1 MQVVETFGRTVEAW
15 SSQRP
20 ERARKL
26 LRTGWE
32 AQNLKNRFKPDK
44 RLQPA
49 DRQLACIMMDA
60 MLAPLQN
67 PEQSAMVSVFTPC
80 EMLQEAGLNPYNVE
94 AFSCYLSGS
103 QAERAFLQ
111 QAENTGIS
119 ETLCSYHKTFLG
131 AAQRGL
137 LPKPRCIVYT
147 NLTCDA
153 NLVTFRTLSQLYHVP
168 AFAIDVPMQQNQ
180 DNVDYVAA
188 QLRALA
194 AFLQEH
200 TGKAIDEEALKVRLR
215 RSKRTLEK
223 YRTYQQ
229 KRADRYV
236 PTDLVTP
243 LYCGMTNNILL
254 GTEQVEAYVDELLKD
269 VEKAPAAKGK
279 RIYWMH
285 TIPFWS
291 GAVKE
296 DLLFQEGAQIV
307 GCELSEVA
315 EPDFDPEHPFEAMAH
330 RMVYHA
336 LNGNAGRR
344 IEAGIRHAKQVG
356 ADGVVWF
363 DHWGC
368 KHTLGAAQLAKKK
381 FEEAGLPLLILDG
394 DGCDRSHGGEG
405 QTSTRLGAFLEMLN
419 EPGRTEEGAQ
429 G

>member
-1 MQVVETFGRTVEAW
+1 MQVVETFGRTVESW

-60 MLAPLQN
+60 MLAPLQT

-80 EMLQEAGLNPYNVE
+80 EMLQEVGLNPYNVE

-131 AAQRGL
+131 AAQKGL

-200 TGKAIDEEALKVRLR
+200 TDKAIDEESLKVRLR

-223 YRTYQQ
+223 YRAYQQ

-269 VEKAPAAKGK
+269 ADKAPATKGK

-291 GAVKE
+291 DAVKE

-315 EPDFDPEHPFEAMAH
+315 EPDFDPEQPFEAMAH

-336 LNGNAGRR
+336 LNGSASRR
-344 IEAGIRHAKQVG
+344 IEAGIRHAKQVK

>member
-1 MQVVETFGRTVEAW
+1 MQVVETFGRTVESW
-15 SSQRP
+15 SNRNPQ
-20 ERARKL
+20 RARRL

-32 AQNLKNRFKPDK
+32 AQNLKNRFSPDK

-49 DRQLACIMMDA
+49 DRKLARIMMDA
-60 MLAPLQN
+60 MLAPLQD
-67 PEQSAMVSVFTPC
+67 PDHSAMVSVFTPC

-103 QAERAFLQ
+103 MAERGFLQ

-131 AAQRGL
+131 AAQKGV
-137 LPKPRCIVYT
+137 LPKPKCIVYT

-153 NLVTFRTLSQLYHVP
+153 NLLTFRTLSQLYHVQP
-168 AFAIDVPMQQNQ
+168 FAIDVPMQQNEE
-180 DNVDYVAA
+180 NVAYVAA

-194 AFLQEH
+194 AFLEQQ
-200 TGKAIDEEALKVRLR
+200 TGRPIDEESLKERLR

-254 GTEQVEAYVDELLKD
+254 GTPQVEAYVDQLLKD
-269 VEKAPAAKGK
+269 LEHAPAAKGN

-291 GAVKE
+291 DAVKE
-296 DLLFQEGAQIV
+296 DLLFRESAQIV
-307 GCELSEVA
+307 GCELSEVY
-315 EPDFDPEHPFEAMAH
+315 EPDFDPEQPYEAMAR

-336 LNGNAGRR
+336 LNGSAVRR

-419 EPGRTEEGAQ
+419 EPGRTGEGAEA
-429 G
+429 

>member
-1 MQVVETFGRTVEAW
+1 MQVVETFGHYVEAW
-15 SSQRP
+15 SNTSP

-32 AQNLKNRFKPDK
+32 AQNLKNKFTPDK
-44 RLQPA
+44 RLLPA
-49 DRQLACIMMDA
+49 DRHLACIMMDA
-60 MLAPLQN
+60 MLAPLQD
-67 PEQSAMVSVFTPC
+67 PDHSAMVSVFVPC
-80 EMLQEAGLNPYNVE
+80 ELLQEAGLHPFNVE
-94 AFSCYLSGS
+94 AFSCFLSGS

-131 AAQRGL
+131 AAQKGV

-153 NLVTFRTLSQLYHVP
+153 NLLTFRTLGQLYETKP
-168 AFAIDVPMQQNQ
+168 FAIDVPMQQNEE
-180 DNVDYVAA
+180 NVAYVAA

-194 AFLQEH
+194 AFLEQQ
-200 TGKAIDEEALKVRLR
+200 TGRTIDEEALKERLR

-223 YRTYQQ
+223 YRTFQQ

-236 PTDLVTP
+236 PTDLTTP
-243 LYCGMTNNILL
+243 LYGGMVNNILL
-254 GTEQVEAYVDELLKD
+254 GTPEVEQYMDLLLQ
-269 VEKAPAAKGK
+269 EIGQAPLARGK

-291 GAVKE
+291 EAVKAE
-296 DLLFQEGAQIV
+296 LVFNEGAQIV
-307 GCELSEVA
+307 GCELAEVC
-315 EPDFDPEHPFEAMAH
+315 EPDFDPEQPYEAMAR

-336 LNGNAGRR
+336 LNGSVNRR
-344 IEAGIRHAKQVG
+344 IEAGIRHAKQAG
-356 ADGVVWF
+356 AHGVVWF

-381 FEEAGLPLLILDG
+381 FEEQGLPLLILDG

-405 QTSTRLGAFLEMLN
+405 QTSTRLGAFLEMLRA
-419 EPGRTEEGAQ
+419 GEGAQ
-429 G
+429 A